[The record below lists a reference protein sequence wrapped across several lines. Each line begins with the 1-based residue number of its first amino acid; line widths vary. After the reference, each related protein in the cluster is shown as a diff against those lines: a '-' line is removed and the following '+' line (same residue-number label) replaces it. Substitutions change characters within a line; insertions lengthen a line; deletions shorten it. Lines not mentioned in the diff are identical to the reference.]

1 VNTLP
6 LLHFLTFLIYTGMFF
21 YLLKADLESRLN
33 RVLAAFIGCFAL
45 WSFSS
50 IIIFQ
55 PNIAENT
62 AILMDRIASLGWV
75 SLNSFYLWF
84 AFLFAEKKKVLKTNF
99 IYFIFFVPPLIFIY
113 KIWTGFLISGYSE
126 QPWGWARNWS
136 DSIWPYSFFL
146 YLLSFSF
153 VALYLIYDFGKKT
166 KMPLKQKQVRVIFYT
181 SLISLII
188 GTITDILLPLYS
200 VDEFPPLANV
210 AYLIL
215 VGGVVYSIV
224 KYRFIRVTPYMAA
237 EQIISTM
244 ADSLVLLDKGSSITG
259 VNEALLN
266 LSGYEKEEL
275 LGKTI
280 ELFCNKSDME
290 QILADSIAQKKAKK
304 GIELNLKTK
313 SGEQIPVLV
322 SLSPVFEESG
332 EIAGTVCLL
341 TEITE
346 LEMAKEVLRKSQ
358 EEAINLFQNSP
369 LAGLYQD
376 ENGIILNINKKFTE
390 LFGYT
395 LEEVKG
401 KNINEG
407 MIFPEENTVSESEWL
422 TRKSLDGEDVKFE
435 AVRKKKGGT
444 LVPVLITVSDA
455 VTKDDKKAIIAFY
468 QDISKEKEYLEKLQQ
483 SERKYRDLFEN
494 MPVVYYQTDKDGN
507 LLVMNPTG
515 IQLLGFQTLDDIIG
529 KNIAQNFYYKP
540 DDRTRFLEVLK
551 DGGGQVEVYEVVL
564 KNREGIPIP
573 VFTNSRHYYDETGE
587 IAGIEGL
594 FMDITKRKRTEEALM
609 KSQQEFFSIFQ
620 SNTEALAYLDERG
633 NILDINRRFTEL
645 FGFKLEEIK
654 GKNVNYGVIVP
665 PDKVEEGE
673 ELDKRTLSRDF
684 SQFET
689 VRQNKDG
696 TIFPVS
702 ISGSSVLINGESK
715 GYIITYID
723 ITERKQAEEA
733 LRKSQQEF
741 ASLFQSNTEALVYLD
756 ERGNILD
763 INRRFTE
770 LFGFKLE
777 EIKGKNVNYGV
788 IVPPDK
794 VEEGEDLDERTLS
807 RDFSQFE
814 TVRQNKDGTLIP
826 VSISSSSI
834 FIDEKIGGII
844 ATYIDI
850 TERKKMEEQLHK
862 MARID
867 SLTGCFN
874 RGYGLEL
881 LERQISLAKRNN
893 SPLLIAFLDINH
905 LKQIND
911 RFGHQ
916 EGDKAIKMV
925 GNLFKST
932 LREVD
937 IICRMGGDEFL
948 IAFPDNSM
956 QQAPHIRERLEE
968 ELLSLN
974 KMIIKRYQIKFSIG
988 FSDYSYLEPKSMDE
1002 LITIADQRMYEEK
1015 KKKN

>member
-1 VNTLP
+1 MNTLP

-33 RVLAAFIGCFAL
+33 RVLVAFIGCFGL

-126 QPWGWARNWS
+126 QPWGWARIWS

-215 VGGVVYSIV
+215 VGGIVYSIV

-244 ADSLVLLDKGSSITG
+244 ADSLILLDKGGSITG

-280 ELFCNKSDME
+280 ELFCNKSDMK
-290 QILADSIAQKKAKK
+290 QILADSIAQKKTKK

-346 LEMAKEVLRKSQ
+346 LEMAKEILQKSQ
-358 EEAINLFQNSP
+358 EEALSLFQNSP
-369 LAGLYQD
+369 LAGLYQND
-376 ENGIILNINKKFTE
+376 HGDILDINRKFTE

-395 LEEVKG
+395 PEEVKG

-407 MIFPEENTVSESEWL
+407 MIFPEENTVPESEWL
-422 TRKSLDGEDVKFE
+422 TRKSLDGEDIKFE
-435 AVRKKKGGT
+435 TIRKKKDGT

-507 LLVMNPTG
+507 LLMMNPTG

-665 PDKVEEGE
+665 PDKVDEGE
-673 ELDKRTLSRDF
+673 ELDK
-684 SQFET
+684 
-689 VRQNKDG
+689 
-696 TIFPVS
+696 
-702 ISGSSVLINGESK
+702 
-715 GYIITYID
+715 
-723 ITERKQAEEA
+723 
-733 LRKSQQEF
+733 
-741 ASLFQSNTEALVYLD
+741 
-756 ERGNILD
+756 
-763 INRRFTE
+763 
-770 LFGFKLE
+770 
-777 EIKGKNVNYGV
+777 
-788 IVPPDK
+788 
-794 VEEGEDLDERTLS
+794 RTLS

-916 EGDKAIKMV
+916 EGDRAIKMV

-974 KMIIKRYQIKFSIG
+974 KMIIKGYQIKFSIG